1 MKKAGTHAIIQARM
15 GSTRLPNKVLLPFVG
30 DCTFLE
36 WVVDRLRTSN
46 VLEKVIVATTTNP
59 LDDAIE
65 ALCIRRAYDY
75 IRGSEEDVLNRYVE
89 GAQKFGSTL
98 IVRAISDNP
107 LTDVLEMDR
116 MIGILE
122 SEQLDYANNHPGGLP
137 GGTGSEVFTHE
148 AFKRVAKEAQDPYEH
163 EHVTPYFY
171 RHPELFIQ
179 RTVAPAV
186 LHPFAP
192 KVRLTLDTPED
203 LQMLRALAT
212 GMDFSKPEEQ
222 PTTNEILTYL
232 ESHPELVEINK
243 AVVQKT
249 FPKA

>member
-15 GSTRLPNKVLLPFVG
+15 GSTRLPGKILLPFVG
-30 DCTFLE
+30 EHTFLE
-36 WVVDRLRTSN
+36 WVVDRLRTSR
-46 VLEKVIVATTTNP
+46 VLDNVIVATTTNP

-65 ALCIRRAYDY
+65 ALCVRRGYASM
-75 IRGSEEDVLNRYVE
+75 RGSEEDVLGRYVE
-89 GAQKFGSTL
+89 AAQKFESRV

-107 LTDVLEMDR
+107 LVDIGEMDR

-122 SEQLDYANNHPGGLP
+122 SDKLDYANNHPGGLP
-137 GGTGSEVFTHE
+137 GGTGTEVFTYE
-148 AFKRVAKEAQDPYEH
+148 AFKRVAADAKDPYEH

-171 RHPELFIQ
+171 RHPELFTQ

-186 LHPFAP
+186 LHPFASQ
-192 KVRLTLDTPED
+192 VRLTLDTPED
-203 LQMLRALAT
+203 LQMLQALAK
-212 GMDFSKPEEQ
+212 GMGFSKPEEQ

-232 ESHPELVEINK
+232 ESHLELVQINK